1 MITIGDAECLGEASG
16 KRGRRRARVEFST
29 VSIPLPILEA
39 IDRLIE
45 ELGYWPSRSTFVR
58 EACLEK
64 IEREYERLRRLR
76 G

>member
-1 MITIGDAECLGEASG
+1 VVTIGDAEYLGEASG
-16 KRGRRRARVEFST
+16 EGGRRRVRVEFST

-45 ELGYWPSRSTFVR
+45 GLGYWPNRSTFVR

-64 IEREYERLRRLR
+64 IERELERLKRLR